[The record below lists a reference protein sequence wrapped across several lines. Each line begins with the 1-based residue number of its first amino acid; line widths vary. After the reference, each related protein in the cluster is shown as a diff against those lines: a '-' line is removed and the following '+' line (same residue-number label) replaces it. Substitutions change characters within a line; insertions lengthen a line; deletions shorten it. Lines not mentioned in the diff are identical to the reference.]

1 MVKCRKQTTASPKLG
16 WRSADGFL
24 WKIFSDG
31 ESIRDC
37 RTFRILIVELLL
49 VAMPPLAWSHPTF
62 VGVAAA
68 DRCRG
73 CAGYERTDRAR
84 GSIGI
89 GAGGAASVSSG
100 SSRSD

>member
-49 VAMPPLAWSHPTF
+49 VAMPPLICSHPTF
-62 VGVAAA
+62 AGVAVAI
-68 DRCRG
+68 RYRG
-73 CAGYERTDRAR
+73 CSGYERSDRAR
-84 GSIGI
+84 GLTGI
-89 GAGGAASVSSG
+89 RAGGAASVSSG